1 MARDRQR
8 AKRRQ
13 AERRE
18 ARLRERGQAPRGE
31 RPTDTDGAAGTRA
44 AGRAEAEAAPPSPRR
59 RLRQREAAP
68 GGDGAPGGAE
78 AGTPGLDPATEARLR
93 AAAPP
98 EDVGRSDTVAESPPP
113 AGPAVDEEVRGRSP
127 SAEPRERERGRV
139 AAFLAAVWAELQRV
153 QWPDRRTLTTL
164 TAVVL
169 GFVVVM
175 GAYLGGLDAVFSW
188 LLQRI
193 L

>member
-18 ARLRERGQAPRGE
+18 ARLREQRQAGQGE
-31 RPTDTDGAAGTRA
+31 RPADTDGAAGTSDGARA
-44 AGRAEAEAAPPSPRR
+44 AADPASPGRRR
-59 RLRQREAAP
+59 RLEEREAS
-68 GGDGAPGGAE
+68 GGDGAPAAPE
-78 AGTPGLDPATEARLR
+78 AGATGLDPATEARLR

-113 AGPAVDEEVRGRSP
+113 AGPAVDEDVGRRAP
-127 SAEPRERERGRV
+127 AAEPRERERGRL
-139 AAFLAAVWAELQRV
+139 AAFLAAVWAELRRV

>member
-18 ARLRERGQAPRGE
+18 ARLRERRAEQPDRAA
-31 RPTDTDGAAGTRA
+31 DTDGALDTSDGAGADAGTA
-44 AGRAEAEAAPPSPRR
+44 PSGRRRRLREPEAAPP
-59 RLRQREAAP
+59 AA
-68 GGDGAPGGAE
+68 DGAPPPPE
-78 AGTPGLDPATEARLR
+78 SGTPGLDPAAEARL
-93 AAAPP
+93 AAGAPP
-98 EDVGRSDTVAESPPP
+98 EDTGRSDTVAESPPP
-113 AGPAVDEEVRGRSP
+113 AGPAVDEEVGPPDRT
-127 SAEPRERERGRV
+127 AEPRERERGRV

-153 QWPDRRTLTTL
+153 QWPDRKTLTTL

-175 GAYLGGLDAVFSW
+175 GAYLGGLDAIFSW